1 MTGGL
6 LWGLT
11 GLALLDS
18 INAATIWIVIVILL
32 GARRPA
38 PTGWAFMLGAA
49 VSFLAFTLLFYFG
62 LSFADSVFDGVSLW
76 LRRLLFAG
84 LAVAL
89 AVMGVRRLRPRERKG
104 FTLPPWVN
112 AWSALPFG
120 VLATAGDLPNAFPMV
135 LAVERL
141 IDADVAQ
148 PIAVIVLVGYTL
160 VYALPSALIL
170 AAGLAFNEE
179 LREQL
184 QSMLSGRTTG
194 TAPPSPKTA
203 AACFAGAAASLA
215 VLFLWGG

>member
-18 INAATIWIVIVILL
+18 INATTIWIVVVILL
-32 GARRPA
+32 GAKRPA

-49 VSFLAFTLLFYFG
+49 ASFLAIALAFYFG
-62 LSFADSVFDGVSLW
+62 LAFAGSVLEGFTLW

-89 AVMGVRRLRPRERKG
+89 VVMGLRRLKPRERKG
-104 FTLPPWVN
+104 YTLPPWVN

-120 VLATAGDLPNAFPMV
+120 VLATVGDLPNAFPMV

-141 IDADVAQ
+141 IDADIPA
-148 PIAVIVLVGYTL
+148 PAAAAVLVGYTL
-160 VYALPSALIL
+160 IYALPSALIL

-184 QSMLSGRTTG
+184 QSMLSGHTSG
-194 TAPPSPKTA
+194 TAEPSLKA
-203 AACFAGAAASLA
+203 AAAYFTGAAASLA
-215 VLFLWGG
+215 VLLLWAG

>member
-18 INAATIWIVIVILL
+18 VNAATIWIVIVILL
-32 GARRPA
+32 GAKRPA

-49 VSFLAFTLLFYFG
+49 VSFLAFALMFYFG
-62 LSFADSVFDGVSLW
+62 LSFAESALDGFALW
-76 LRRLLFAG
+76 LRRGLFAA

-89 AVMGVRRLRPRERKG
+89 AVMGARRLRPRERRG
-104 FTLPPWVN
+104 YTLPQWVN

-120 VLATAGDLPNAFPMV
+120 VLATIGDLPNAFPMV

-141 IDADVAQ
+141 LNADAAA
-148 PIAVIVLVGYTL
+148 PAAVLVLVGYTL
-160 VYALPSALIL
+160 VYALPAVLIL
-170 AAGLAFNEE
+170 AAGLAFNDE

-184 QSMLSGRTTG
+184 QSMLSGRTSG
-194 TAPPSPKTA
+194 TAGPSPKAA

-215 VLFLWGG
+215 VLLLWVG